1 MRFLETGRV
10 HPGEVPMIRILVTLA
25 LACAAATVPALA
37 AVDLNTATRD
47 ELVAV
52 PGIGPTKAQA
62 IVDHRTANGP
72 FKSVDDLR
80 DVKGVRGKLVDRL
93 RPELTVA
100 AAPAKAATR
109 AEGKGAQSVAR
120 AGAGRIAEEK
130 PRK

>member
-1 MRFLETGRV
+1 
-10 HPGEVPMIRILVTLA
+10 MIRILVTLA
-25 LACAAATVPALA
+25 LACATATVPALA

-80 DVKGVRGKLVDRL
+80 DVKGFRGKLVDRL

-109 AEGKGAQSVAR
+109 VEGKGAQTVAR

>member
-1 MRFLETGRV
+1 MRVLETGRV
-10 HPGEVPMIRILVTLA
+10 HHGEIPMIRILVTLA
-25 LACAAATVPALA
+25 LACAAATAPALA
-37 AVDLNTATRD
+37 AVDLNAATRD

-62 IVDHRTANGP
+62 IVDHRTAKGP

-80 DVKGVRGKLVDRL
+80 DVKGFRGKLVDRL

-100 AAPAKAATR
+100 APSAKAATR
-109 AEGKGAQSVAR
+109 TEGKGAQTVAR

>member
-1 MRFLETGRV
+1 
-10 HPGEVPMIRILVTLA
+10 MIRILVA
-25 LACAAATVPALA
+25 LAFACASASFPSLATVN
-37 AVDLNTATRD
+37 LNTATRD

-62 IVDHRTANGP
+62 IVDHRTAKGP

-80 DVKGVRGKLVDRL
+80 DVKGFRGKLVDRL

-100 AAPAKAATR
+100 AVPAKGASRTEA
-109 AEGKGAQSVAR
+109 KGPPTVAR
-120 AGAGRIAEEK
+120 ADAGRIAEEK

>member
-1 MRFLETGRV
+1 
-10 HPGEVPMIRILVTLA
+10 MIRILVTLA
-25 LACAAATVPALA
+25 LAFAAATVPALA

-80 DVKGVRGKLVDRL
+80 DVKGFRGKLVDRL

-100 AAPAKAATR
+100 AAPAKAA
-109 AEGKGAQSVAR
+109 AR
-120 AGAGRIAEEK
+120 AGHSSARRENMAVSRRRPFTARC
-130 PRK
+130 PRSVPS

>member
-1 MRFLETGRV
+1 
-10 HPGEVPMIRILVTLA
+10 MIRILVTLA
-25 LACAAATVPALA
+25 LACATATIPALA
-37 AVDLNTATRD
+37 AVDLNSATRD

-80 DVKGVRGKLVDRL
+80 DVKGFRGKLVDRL

-109 AEGKGAQSVAR
+109 AEGKGAQ
-120 AGAGRIAEEK
+120 
-130 PRK
+130 